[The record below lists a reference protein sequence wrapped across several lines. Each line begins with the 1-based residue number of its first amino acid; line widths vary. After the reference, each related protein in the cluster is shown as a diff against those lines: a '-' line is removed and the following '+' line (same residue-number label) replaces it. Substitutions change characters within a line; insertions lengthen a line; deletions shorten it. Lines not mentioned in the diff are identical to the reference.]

1 MPDNSQFVMPKAQ
14 MDDLV
19 ARTGGDVGKLEQALG
34 IPEGAWTNREMVQIN
49 IATPRD
55 FNVRMPSGNEMGA
68 NNLWLPGGRLPTGQL
83 EAVVD
88 QIPKGGYTESL
99 LPQAGKNVT
108 PSNAPA
114 LNLAPAGHGM
124 KPVTNPPAPATPVKA
139 HTSANQANQGS
150 HPVADPGASP
160 TVKRAINALQE
171 GSPDT
176 RIGKTELQFRE
187 AVEGGAKDPTTLLP
201 QFNGKTSGVVVAEG
215 MEPFVLESGSR
226 TGAKFPYSQADGHV
240 ETQVANWMKDNGVT
254 NATVYHNNPRG
265 TCGNCD
271 YYVPTFLE
279 ENSVLKVVPPANAV
293 PPTSRWIAVPKIYV
307 GNSKS
312 PY

>member
-1 MPDNSQFVMPKAQ
+1 
-14 MDDLV
+14 
-19 ARTGGDVGKLEQALG
+19 
-34 IPEGAWTNREMVQIN
+34 MVQIN

-99 LPQAGKNVT
+99 LPQAGKNLT

-171 GSPDT
+171 ASPT
-176 RIGKTELQFRE
+176 
-187 AVEGGAKDPTTLLP
+187 AH
-201 QFNGKTSGVVVAEG
+201 
-215 MEPFVLESGSR
+215 
-226 TGAKFPYSQADGHV
+226 GHM
-240 ETQVANWMKDNGVT
+240 Q
-254 NATVYHNNPRG
+254 
-265 TCGNCD
+265 
-271 YYVPTFLE
+271 
-279 ENSVLKVVPPANAV
+279 
-293 PPTSRWIAVPKIYV
+293 
-307 GNSKS
+307 
-312 PY
+312 